1 MIRAEGVCKSFD
13 KKEVLTDID
22 AVFEPG
28 KVNLIIGKSGSGK
41 TVLLKSLIGLHS
53 IDKGKIF
60 YNDREGCVY
69 KTEIFK
75 TYVAPNREKQLK
87 KEYEQRRQMELER
100 KSVKKK

>member
-1 MIRAEGVCKSFD
+1 MKIPKSD
-13 KKEVLTDID
+13 RDTRVKVKKL
-22 AVFEPG
+22 
-28 KVNLIIGKSGSGK
+28 
-41 TVLLKSLIGLHS
+41 
-53 IDKGKIF
+53 
-60 YNDREGCVY
+60 NDREGCVY